1 MRPPPLT
8 LALLVAAATGC
19 GAATN
24 CRVGRPCGDAR
35 WLDEGAVVDG
45 RRVIAEAVASAS
57 PGVSARESGGDAMR
71 VSSRPVFVRFDLSSL
86 AGVAGVE
93 RAVLSLTPHASWRT
107 DDRVARL
114 VVRGVASAWT
124 VDDVAAGASPAMR
137 DDVAFA
143 TLASG
148 VRAPLRVDVTA
159 IVRAWSASNP
169 SEGLA
174 LELEGPEVVFAGAG
188 ASLASRPRL
197 EVVVR

>member
-1 MRPPPLT
+1 MRPSPLT
-8 LALLVAAATGC
+8 LTLLVAFATGC

-45 RRVIAEAVASAS
+45 PRVIAAAVASAS
-57 PGVSARESGGDAMR
+57 PGVSLAESRGDAMR

-93 RAVLSLTPHASWRT
+93 RAVLSLTPHTSWQTDERT
-107 DDRVARL
+107 ARL

-124 VDDVAAGASPAMR
+124 VDDVASGASPALR
-137 DDVAFA
+137 DEVAFA

-159 IVRAWSASNP
+159 IVRTWTVSNP

-174 LELEGPEVVFAGAG
+174 LELEGPEAVFAGAG
-188 ASLASRPRL
+188 ASLWARPRL